1 MSTNQE
7 PPAVSARDLS
17 VYYRSQNPATRSI
30 AVDGV
35 NFEVPQGE
43 VLAIVGETGSG
54 KSTLAQAIAL
64 QADIPEAGAPEFR
77 GGALDVL
84 GVPVRGISA
93 RRRSELSLHIG
104 YIPQEAGDTLIPNLT
119 IAENVSYP
127 ILSRD
132 PRFDKAEAIE
142 LVATLIDGMRL
153 PLSCLDEY
161 PYELSKGQR
170 QRVAIARALILAPAL
185 VVADDPTAGIDAT
198 VRSAVLDQIARLQQE
213 RLFSAIVV
221 TADLREVRRISTRMA
236 VMHRGTIV
244 GIGDVDEVLGDP
256 THPYVKGLARS
267 LKLRSRGEAELIEAL
282 ALEAV
287 GVD

>member
-1 MSTNQE
+1 MTSAYDF
-7 PPAVSARDLS
+7 PAVSARDLS

-30 AVDGV
+30 AVNGV

-64 QADIPEAGAPEFR
+64 QADIPEDGAPEFR

-84 GVPVRGISA
+84 GVPVRGISP
-93 RRRSELSLHIG
+93 RRRSRLSLHIG
-104 YIPQEAGDTLIPNLT
+104 YIPQEAGDTLIPNYT

-127 ILSRD
+127 IFSRD

-170 QRVAIARALILAPAL
+170 QRVAIARALILEPTL

-198 VRSAVLDQIARLQQE
+198 VRGAVLDQIARLQQE

-267 LKLRSRGEAELIEAL
+267 LKLRGRGESELIEQL
-282 ALEAV
+282 ALEAF

>member
-1 MSTNQE
+1 VKGAYE
-7 PPAVSARDLS
+7 FPAVSARDLS
-17 VYYRSQNPATRSI
+17 VYYRSHNPATRSI
-30 AVDGV
+30 AVNGV
-35 NFEVPQGE
+35 NFELPQGE
-43 VLAIVGETGSG
+43 VLALVGETGSG

-64 QADIPEAGAPEFR
+64 QADIPVQGAPEFR

-93 RRRSELSLHIG
+93 RRRGRLSLHIG
-104 YIPQEAGDTLIPNLT
+104 YIPQDAGDTLIPNLT
-119 IAENVSYP
+119 VAENVSYP
-127 ILSRD
+127 IFSRD
-132 PRFDKAEAIE
+132 AHFNRADALE

-153 PLSCLDEY
+153 PLRCLDQY

-170 QRVAIARALILAPAL
+170 QRVAIARALILEPTL

-198 VRSAVLDQIARLQQE
+198 VRGAVLDQIGRLQQE

-244 GIGDVDEVLGDP
+244 GIGEVDEVLGNP

-267 LKLRSRGEAELIEAL
+267 LKAAERDRGLV
-282 ALEAV
+282 LEDV
-287 GVD
+287 IVD